1 MEALNSSGFI
11 KFLKENNILVTVV
24 ATIISSCVSELSES
38 MVNDLILPIINR
50 DSDGDGQADIKD
62 LATFEYKVKG
72 ISFKIGKF
80 SMIAIKFIIILF
92 ITYQIS
98 NLLKDKI

>member
-1 MEALNSSGFI
+1 MEVLNSSGFM

-50 DSDGDGQADIKD
+50 DSDGDGEADITNI
-62 LATFEYKVKG
+62 ATYEYKVKG
-72 ISFKIGKF
+72 INFKLGKF
-80 SMIAIKFIIILF
+80 IMIAIKFIIILF
-92 ITYQIS
+92 ITYQVSTI
-98 NLLKDKI
+98 LKNKI